1 MAATILRH
9 NLTTVVTALLH
20 SLAIAKVLSVKSSG
34 ISLFT
39 SNHLIINHLYQV
51 VFLFFALTQTGA
63 EKRKNNGRTD
73 SNLNYIGIIQTS
85 IATHPPKMY
94 RYSFGKTYYCLLA
107 IAGIV

>member
-51 VFLFFALTQTGA
+51 VFLFLPSPKQGRKKEKTTAELTQT
-63 EKRKNNGRTD
+63 
-73 SNLNYIGIIQTS
+73 
-85 IATHPPKMY
+85 
-94 RYSFGKTYYCLLA
+94 
-107 IAGIV
+107 